1 MVFMW
6 SFAFSRKGLE
16 DVFMEVLRTPSGRR
30 LGDVLE
36 KGRRDFRFR
45 PIYDIFETKIKTF
58 LRLCDVIVSAEKII
72 YLDK

>member
-1 MVFMW
+1 MW

-45 PIYDIFETKIKTF
+45 PIYDIFETKI
-58 LRLCDVIVSAEKII
+58 
-72 YLDK
+72 